1 MPPKPHAMLSPS
13 SAHRWL
19 ACTPSA
25 KLEYTLPDKTSEA
38 AEEGTLA
45 HSLVE
50 LRLQNII
57 NGKPRGATPA
67 KLKNNPL
74 WKPVMDGYVDAYVDF
89 VQELFQQELAEGHE
103 PILYSER
110 NVRFEEFVPDGHGTT
125 DTVIIADKKMIVID
139 FKYGKGVPVSAINNP
154 QLRLYAIGA
163 FNDFDILYDIES
175 VTNFIF
181 QPRVDGGS
189 ISSETLTVEELFDWA
204 EKEVKPKA
212 LMALHGEGEAVQGD
226 HCRFCKAKTLC
237 ITRLKSRLDAMINPA
252 REPGIMTPDELAQ
265 VLPVAE
271 ELVGWAK
278 EIKEFMLD
286 QSVNNG
292 VSYPGYKVV
301 QGRSNRMITDEI
313 KAAGELMKKGY
324 KDIYELK
331 SLTKLEEEV
340 GKKELA
346 KIIGDLIVKPEGK
359 PTLVPESDARPA
371 INGEQMFND
380 GKGDQ

>member
-1 MPPKPHAMLSPS
+1 MLSPS

-57 NGKPRGATPA
+57 KGKPRGSTPA
-67 KLKNNPL
+67 KAKNNPL

-89 VQELFQQELAEGHE
+89 VQELYQQELANETQ

-110 NVRFEEFVPDGHGTT
+110 NIRFDEYVPDGHGTT
-125 DTVIIADKKMIVID
+125 DTVIIADHKMIVID
-139 FKYGKGVPVSAINNP
+139 FKYGKGVPVSAVNNP

-175 VTNFIF
+175 VTTYIF

-189 ISSETLTVEELFDWA
+189 ITTETLTVEELLDWA

-226 HCRFCKAKTLC
+226 HCRFCRAKTLC

-301 QGRSNRMITDEI
+301 QGRSNRTISDEI
-313 KAAGELMKKGY
+313 KAAGELMKAGY

-331 SLTKLEEEV
+331 SLTKLEDEV

-346 KIIGDLIVKPEGK
+346 RLIGSLIVKPEGK

-380 GKGDQ
+380 GKGE